1 MLHKANLPPLRVRH
15 DELAPELEKLAVDL
29 LFDVSVFVPDVK
41 MVERENLLLQIKRH
55 CAIPH
60 CPEKICAIGES
71 DETTSVLLSP
81 VRAFLAIS
89 SARMNS

>member
-1 MLHKANLPPLRVRH
+1 MLHKADLPPLRVRH
-15 DELAPELEKLAVDL
+15 DELAPELKELTVHL
-29 LFDVSVFVPDVK
+29 IFDVSVFVPDVK

-71 DETTSVLLSP
+71 DEMTSVLLSP
-81 VRAFLAIS
+81 VSAFLAIS